1 MASSS
6 QMQLRKSVTEKYMG
20 HKLALFTN
28 QHGIA
33 WLSSDGVMSGPF
45 DSLEDATK
53 ALDRQK
59 VLYQMQFYART
70 HRAARRRP

>member
-1 MASSS
+1 
-6 QMQLRKSVTEKYMG
+6 MQLRKSHTEKWMG

-45 DSLEDATK
+45 DTLEEATR
-53 ALDRQK
+53 AMERQK
-59 VLYQMQFYART
+59 MLYQMTFYART
-70 HRAARRRP
+70 HRAASRRP

>member
-1 MASSS
+1 M
-6 QMQLRKSVTEKYMG
+6 TEKYMG

-45 DSLEDATK
+45 DTLDEATR
-53 ALDRQK
+53 AMERQK
-59 VLYQMQFYART
+59 MLYKMVFYART
-70 HRAARRRP
+70 HREARRKP